1 MRNRA
6 PLAAADSAATDAGT
20 PVTIAVLA
28 NDNDPDG
35 HALTV
40 ATVTAATGGSAVAN
54 PDGTVTY
61 TPATGF
67 VGTDSFTYSV
77 SDAHGGS
84 AGANVAAGGPRPWRS
99 ASRSATAPTSRT
111 APAGPRA

>member
-40 ATVTAATGGSAVAN
+40 ATVGAATGGSALAN
-54 PDGTVTY
+54 PDGTSPTRRLW
-61 TPATGF
+61 ASSGA
-67 VGTDSFTYSV
+67 DSFTYTI
-77 SDAHGGS
+77 SDGHGGS
-84 AGANVAAGGPRPWRS
+84 AGASVAVEVR
-99 ASRSATAPTSRT
+99 ATATGEPFSDGTYFT
-111 APAGPRA
+111 DGTGWTPVA